1 MALPFTIDQFF
12 EVIQRYNE
20 AVWPLQA
27 ALTTAALLAVALLFF
42 RRAWANTGIWAVLTL
57 LWLWTAVAYHFAFF
71 TRINP
76 AAYLFAAVFVAGAAS
91 FVWFGIFRRSVT
103 FSPSRN
109 GRTLIGA
116 GLVVYALVV
125 YPLWSAQ
132 SGHPYPTLPTFGL
145 PCPTTIFT
153 IGLLCMASG
162 KGYAI
167 TLIAPIVWSIIGV
180 QAAFLFGV
188 VPDLGLGVAGLI
200 AIALAVSTFR
210 DAGRAIN
217 SRAWGSKP
225 GTTTQ
230 GRSG

>member
-20 AVWPLQA
+20 TVWPLQA
-27 ALTTAALLAVALLFF
+27 VLTSAALLAAAMLFF
-42 RRAWANTGIWAVLTL
+42 RRPWANTGIWAILSL
-57 LWLWTAVAYHFAFF
+57 LWSWTAVVYHFAFF

-76 AAYLFAAVFVAGAAS
+76 AAYLFAAVFAAGAAS
-91 FVWFGIFRRSVT
+91 FVWFGIVRRSVT
-103 FSPSRN
+103 FAPARN
-109 GRTLIGA
+109 GRTLVGA
-116 GLVVYALVV
+116 GLIVYALAV

-153 IGLLCMASG
+153 IGLLCMARG
-162 KGYAI
+162 KGHAI
-167 TLIAPIVWSIIGV
+167 TFIAPIVWSLVGV

-188 VPDLGLGVAGLI
+188 VPDLVLGVAGLF
-200 AIALAVSTFR
+200 AIAFAVSR
-210 DAGRAIN
+210 PRAAAGAIS
-217 SRAWGSKP
+217 SRAWRP
-225 GTTTQ
+225 EAGTTAR